1 MALEIDGKV
10 IKVLEEISGEGRNG
24 TWKKQAFVVETMGE
38 YPKKIC
44 FQAWGNQV
52 DSVKSI
58 NDGDRVIVNFRLESR
73 EFNEKWYTDATAWRI
88 QKLGDAGGASNTQA
102 PVAKVE
108 TAVEPPLPENKEE
121 DDLPF

>member
-10 IKVLEEISGEGRNG
+10 TKVLEEISGEGRNG
-24 TWKKQAFVVETMGE
+24 TWKKQSFVVETMGE

-52 DSVKSI
+52 DTVKSI
-58 NDGDRVIVNFRLESR
+58 NDGDRVIVSFRLESR
-73 EFNEKWYTDATAWRI
+73 EFNERWYTDATAWKI
-88 QKLGDAGGASNTQA
+88 QKLGTSGTPTTQA
-102 PVAKVE
+102 PVSKVE
-108 TAVEPPLPENKEE
+108 TAVEPPLPENKED

>member
-10 IKVLEEISGEGRNG
+10 TKILEEMTGEGRNG
-24 TWKKQAFVVETMGE
+24 TWKKQSFVVETMGE

-52 DSVKSI
+52 DTVKSLK
-58 NDGDRVIVNFRLESR
+58 DGDRVVVSFRLESR
-73 EFNEKWYTDATAWRI
+73 EYNERWYTDATAWKI
-88 QKLGDAGGASNTQA
+88 QALGGGSGATTQA
-102 PVAKVE
+102 PVNKE
-108 TAVEPPLPENKEE
+108 EEKTVEPPLPENKEE

>member
-52 DSVKSI
+52 DTVKSI
-58 NDGDRVIVNFRLESR
+58 GDGDRVIVSFRLESR
-73 EFNEKWYTDATAWRI
+73 EFNERWYTDATAWKI
-88 QKLGDAGGASNTQA
+88 QKLGDPTGSTTQA
-102 PVAKVE
+102 PANKEE